1 MLVSHVRHLPSAR
14 RALDEP
20 FFNQERLI
28 HLFHRSRIF
37 PDGRGDGRDA
47 YRSALELIDNGK
59 QNLVVYL
66 VQSVTVDIQCLQR
79 ITCDGHVHPSRAAHL
94 GKIAHAA
101 QKRIG
106 DTGRS
111 TAAPGNLHGGIVL
124 DGYGKDVRR
133 TFHDARKHLGVIIL
147 QMQVDAETGTEG
159 SGKQTAARSGTHQR
173 EGIQVELYAACR
185 RAFVYH
191 DVYPVVLHGGIK
203 ILLHYG
209 TEPVDFV
216 DEEHVVR
223 LQRSQDTGQ
232 IARLVQYRAGRDL
245 ETHAQFVGYDVA
257 QRGLPQSRRT
267 VQQSM
272 VEGLA
277 PVLGSLDENFQVF
290 HHLQLS
296 AEIPELERTQGI
308 LELALG
314 RRV

>member
-1 MLVSHVRHLPSAR
+1 M
-14 RALDEP
+14 
-20 FFNQERLI
+20 
-28 HLFHRSRIF
+28 
-37 PDGRGDGRDA
+37 
-47 YRSALELIDNGK
+47 
-59 QNLVVYL
+59 
-66 VQSVTVDIQCLQR
+66 
-79 ITCDGHVHPSRAAHL
+79 
-94 GKIAHAA
+94 
-101 QKRIG
+101 
-106 DTGRS
+106 
-111 TAAPGNLHGGIVL
+111 
-124 DGYGKDVRR
+124 
-133 TFHDARKHLGVIIL
+133 
-147 QMQVDAETGTEG
+147 
-159 SGKQTAARSGTHQR
+159 
-173 EGIQVELYAACR
+173 
-185 RAFVYH
+185 
-191 DVYPVVLHGGIK
+191 
-203 ILLHYG
+203 
-209 TEPVDFV
+209 DFV
-216 DEEHVVR
+216 DEEHVIR